1 MLIYA
6 GIDEAGYGPMFG
18 PFVVGRTVFAV
29 DEYDGV
35 QLPCLW
41 RALNR
46 AVCRKPSDKRRR
58 IAVNDSKVLY
68 SPQTGLGHLER
79 AVLGFGRLMDRHPAH
94 VDQYLAAIAADAA
107 SAQPDQLWYVEP
119 DRPAP
124 LPVNVDEPLIRIAHQ
139 QLQRASDAAGVRLID
154 AAAAVV
160 FEDRFNRMVGATRS
174 KARCAWTFI
183 ASHLSEIWQRYGQ
196 HRPRVIIDR
205 QGGRMHYREA
215 LADVFPDAQLQV
227 IDESTVSSSY
237 ALCDGDR
244 MMTIQIEI
252 DSEANHL
259 PVALASMTAKYTREL
274 LMHRFNRFWRTHL
287 PQLKPTAG
295 YFGDGRRFLNDIQP
309 IINRLGIEQSSLVRT
324 R

>member
-18 PFVVGRTVFAV
+18 PFVIGRTVFAV

-41 RALNR
+41 RALKR
-46 AVCRKPSDKRRR
+46 AVCRKPTDKRRR
-58 IAVNDSKVLY
+58 IAVNDSKLLY
-68 SPQTGLGHLER
+68 SPQVGLGHLER
-79 AVLGFGRLMDRHPAH
+79 AVLGFGRLMDRQPAH
-94 VDQYLAAIAADAA
+94 VDEYLAAVAADAA

-119 DRPAP
+119 DGPAA
-124 LPVNVDEPLIRIAHQ
+124 LPVSLEEPLIGIAHQ
-139 QLQRASDAAGVRLID
+139 QLQRASEAAGVRLVD

-160 FEDRFNRMVGATRS
+160 FEDRFNRMVHATRS

-183 ASHLSEIWQRYGQ
+183 AGHLTDIWQQFGR
-196 HRPRVIIDR
+196 HKPRVVIDR
-205 QGGRMHYREA
+205 QGGRMRYREA
-215 LADVFPDAQLQV
+215 LVDVFPDAQLQV

-244 MMTIQIEI
+244 AMTIQIEI

-274 LMHRFNRFWRTHL
+274 LMHRFNRYWRAHL
-287 PQLKPTAG
+287 PQLRPTAG
-295 YFGDGRRFLNDIQP
+295 YFGDGRRFLDDIEP
-309 IINRLGIEQSSLVRT
+309 IIDRLGIERSTLIRA

>member
-94 VDQYLAAIAADAA
+94 VDEYLAAIAADAA
-107 SAQPDQLWYVEP
+107 SAQPALRALRSRMRTLLRWAMSDSCRATT
-119 DRPAP
+119 RPAS
-124 LPVNVDEPLIRIAHQ
+124 I
-139 QLQRASDAAGVRLID
+139 SSTGS
-154 AAAAVV
+154 
-160 FEDRFNRMVGATRS
+160 RS
-174 KARCAWTFI
+174 SR
-183 ASHLSEIWQRYGQ
+183 
-196 HRPRVIIDR
+196 
-205 QGGRMHYREA
+205 
-215 LADVFPDAQLQV
+215 
-227 IDESTVSSSY
+227 
-237 ALCDGDR
+237 
-244 MMTIQIEI
+244 
-252 DSEANHL
+252 
-259 PVALASMTAKYTREL
+259 
-274 LMHRFNRFWRTHL
+274 
-287 PQLKPTAG
+287 
-295 YFGDGRRFLNDIQP
+295 
-309 IINRLGIEQSSLVRT
+309 
-324 R
+324 